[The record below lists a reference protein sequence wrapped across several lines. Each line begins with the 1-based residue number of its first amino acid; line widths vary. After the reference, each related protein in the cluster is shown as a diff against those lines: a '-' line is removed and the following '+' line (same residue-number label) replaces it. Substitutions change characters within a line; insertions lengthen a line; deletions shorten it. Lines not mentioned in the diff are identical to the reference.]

1 MINSR
6 PLIYQL
12 ANPADYVPLTHNH
25 FIHGQV
31 GGQFAPTS
39 CDEADLNPRK
49 RLRHIQGLVRHFWTR
64 WMREWLPGQ
73 GSTHDK
79 NGSRRNV
86 TSRLVTS
93 C

>member
-1 MINSR
+1 MMGAEGLINSR

-12 ANPADYVPLTHNH
+12 ANPADDVPLTHNH

-39 CDEADLNPRK
+39 CDEADFNPRK
-49 RLRHIQGLVRHFWTR
+49 RLRFWTR

-79 NGSRRNV
+79 KGSRRNV